1 MFLRTALVSTL
12 VSVLVALGVVL
23 ASLISGRRRST
34 GANDPDGPR
43 FELLL
48 Q

>member
-1 MFLRTALVSTL
+1 MYLRTALVSTA
-12 VSVLVALGVVL
+12 VSVIVALGVVL
-23 ASLISGRRRST
+23 ASLISGRRRTS
-34 GANDPDGPR
+34 GSADPEGPR